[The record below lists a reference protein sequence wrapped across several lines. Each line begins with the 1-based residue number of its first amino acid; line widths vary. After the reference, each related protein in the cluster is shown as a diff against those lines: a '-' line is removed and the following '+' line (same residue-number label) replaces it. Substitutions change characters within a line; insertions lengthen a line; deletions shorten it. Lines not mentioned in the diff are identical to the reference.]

1 MRRSVESEP
10 FQHVGRRRLLP
21 SQVTFASGLDP
32 NSGELPYFLRRR
44 IPVSGSR
51 SVEQIQQ
58 DLRELLVEDCALHSR
73 YYFDGRDFLA
83 DCEPSLIDKMVVIS
97 DDGDA
102 GVTAGAALA
111 LTVNRAVGSDY
122 LVEIVCPHWVADDY
136 GMDVLAA
143 RVTDRLSDRAA
154 QPQVL
159 SRAINGLVASQQL
172 RAATENLERLDRH
185 RSVPNES
192 YIATRRGCDPACTSG
207 YCQSTQNELGSSL
220 SAATAEA
227 LQRLMRVGFQPSAV
241 AFASYCRSV
250 AEHWGLPIAAVVVLF
265 ADRWGPAAEL
275 VTSLVNPR
283 PVWLGGF
290 DDPDEH
296 FLQSAQRE
304 LMGGATDGFLESYDA
319 WYEAALAER
328 ASGNVRLSFN
338 FVRRR
343 PRGRRTGVSSGRR
356 DQGGRSLHQSWYFTP
371 AGGHIETLSPDC
383 CVSSTDLMKIV
394 GHQVETIH
402 RWSSALTA
410 EG

>member
-1 MRRSVESEP
+1 
-10 FQHVGRRRLLP
+10 
-21 SQVTFASGLDP
+21 
-32 NSGELPYFLRRR
+32 
-44 IPVSGSR
+44 
-51 SVEQIQQ
+51 
-58 DLRELLVEDCALHSR
+58 
-73 YYFDGRDFLA
+73 
-83 DCEPSLIDKMVVIS
+83 
-97 DDGDA
+97 
-102 GVTAGAALA
+102 
-111 LTVNRAVGSDY
+111 
-122 LVEIVCPHWVADDY
+122 
-136 GMDVLAA
+136 
-143 RVTDRLSDRAA
+143 
-154 QPQVL
+154 
-159 SRAINGLVASQQL
+159 
-172 RAATENLERLDRH
+172 
-185 RSVPNES
+185 
-192 YIATRRGCDPACTSG
+192 
-207 YCQSTQNELGSSL
+207 
-220 SAATAEA
+220 
-227 LQRLMRVGFQPSAV
+227 
-241 AFASYCRSV
+241 
-250 AEHWGLPIAAVVVLF
+250 
-265 ADRWGPAAEL
+265 
-275 VTSLVNPR
+275 LVNPR